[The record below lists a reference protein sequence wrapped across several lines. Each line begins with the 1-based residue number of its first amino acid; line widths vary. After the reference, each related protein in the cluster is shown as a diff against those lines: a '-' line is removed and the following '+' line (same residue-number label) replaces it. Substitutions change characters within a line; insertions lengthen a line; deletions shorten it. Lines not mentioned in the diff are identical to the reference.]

1 MSSSNPNNRTAVVVL
16 IAAVA
21 MIGGLLA
28 AAFLF
33 SPQGTSM
40 QAGTLLKS
48 PRPLPEMQ
56 LVDENGAPFTRA
68 SLRGHWTLLF
78 PGFTYCPDICPT
90 TLALLKQVEQG
101 LGKDAAEVQVLFF
114 SVDPER
120 DTPDVMKR
128 YVHYFSPNFHAATVS
143 EPALKE
149 VAQALGVAY
158 IKVEGDTPESYTMDH
173 SAALVLINPDAEIAA
188 YFTPPHSVEGLVH
201 DLRQLLNTSTP

>member
-1 MSSSNPNNRTAVVVL
+1 M
-16 IAAVA
+16 
-21 MIGGLLA
+21 
-28 AAFLF
+28 
-33 SPQGTSM
+33 
-40 QAGTLLKS
+40 
-48 PRPLPEMQ
+48 
-56 LVDENGAPFTRA
+56 
-68 SLRGHWTLLF
+68 
-78 PGFTYCPDICPT
+78 
-90 TLALLKQVEQG
+90 LKQVEQG